1 MEFSYQIRVTYQQ
14 TDRMGVVY
22 YANYLHWFEIGRT
35 ELLRHLG
42 VSYKEIEERGIVL
55 PVVESHCNYHAPARY
70 DDLVDIYTE
79 VEELKRTK
87 ITFNYK
93 IVRAE
98 DEKLLTTGS
107 TVHPFV
113 NHGFKPLSLK
123 KAQPELWKILD
134 NKK

>member
-1 MEFSYQIRVTYQQ
+1 MEFSHQIRVTYQE

-35 ELLRHLG
+35 ELLRQLG
-42 VSYKEIEERGIVL
+42 ISYKELEERGVVL

-98 DEKLLTTGS
+98 DEQLLTTGS

-113 NHGFKPLSLK
+113 NHDFKPLSLK
-123 KAQPELWKILD
+123 KAQPELWSLLQK
-134 NKK
+134 N